1 MSGSIRYSP
10 ELRERAVRML
20 IENCSDDPSEWA
32 TFTTVAK
39 FFGTSLEAFRL
50 WVRRTQFDT
59 GARSTITSDE
69 RARLKQLERERKD
82 LRRANAIVPDA
93 SIFFAA
99 AFDGQIKRSLLAST
113 SARVNGGVEP
123 ICGDLRFALCT
134 YYDPRSRYTVRA
146 WPVKLEI
153 LTIQFRGPLMA

>member
-1 MSGSIRYSP
+1 M
-10 ELRERAVRML
+10 A

-39 FFGTSLEAFRL
+39 FFGTSLETFRL

-113 SARVNGGVEP
+113 SARVNGGSSRSAET
-123 ICGDLRFALCT
+123 CGSPSALTTTRVRVTQFALG
-134 YYDPRSRYTVRA
+134 
-146 WPVKLEI
+146 
-153 LTIQFRGPLMA
+153 Q